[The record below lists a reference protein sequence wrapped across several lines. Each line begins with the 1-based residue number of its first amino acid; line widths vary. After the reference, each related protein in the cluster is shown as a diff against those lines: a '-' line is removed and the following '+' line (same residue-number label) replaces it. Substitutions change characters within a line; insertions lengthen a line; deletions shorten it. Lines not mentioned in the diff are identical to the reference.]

1 MAEQELKTLG
11 RYQIL
16 AELGRGGFAV
26 VYRAVDPNLDRE
38 VALKVLHPTLLN
50 DPSFTHRFRR
60 EAKALATLRHPNIVT
75 IYEVSEVDGRLYI
88 AMELA
93 DGPSLA
99 GYIKQ
104 AGTIPWKDTI
114 KLIKPVCEA
123 LDYAH
128 AQGVVHRDLKPANIL
143 IDKDRGP
150 LLTDFGLARLLSASS
165 GSVSMT
171 MSGGILGTPA
181 YIAPEVWEMESAGP
195 PADIYSLGCIVH
207 EMLTGHLLFTGQTPM
222 QILRSHDKG
231 PQYPTAWPEGVPDG
245 VASVLDKALARL
257 PGDRY
262 PSALGLWQELDDVDT
277 DFRAA
282 AERAQQAALAVE
294 WQAAVEEAVQ
304 AQEWSTAKMAVGRWL
319 AVAPSDPAAL
329 SARTEID
336 QQLAA
341 LTAADQ
347 PKGAA
352 KPAIPIPQSPAPQG
366 QNISVQAQENP
377 PTPVQNNLAQNRQ
390 PTVVDSQST
399 VVAYPSNQPTIKYS
413 QAGANTGLPSVAR
426 SRRKLPWV
434 LGIVGLLVVGVTA
447 AFIFL
452 GGRSSTP
459 NAQPTQPSFIIVK
472 DTPSDT
478 PSQPSGQ
485 MTITAVG
492 FGQPSVTPSTA
503 PIAKPTDIIATILPT
518 STSKPP
524 LPTGTLSPTPVV
536 TTALA
541 ATATS
546 VATPRGGGNG
556 KIAYAS
562 SQNGD
567 PPQIWL
573 MDLNGTPPLAITHS
587 RDGSCQPA
595 WSPDGKQ
602 LVFVTPCPKQQDE
615 YPDSILFLV
624 NADGTNLQP
633 LPSSPKGDFD
643 PAWSPDGTKIAFTS
657 LREGMDHVYVIEL
670 ASFKVVRLTGEF
682 TSDRRPSWSPDGK
695 KIAFESTRLGVRQIW
710 TMDANGDNQAEFTRL
725 TDGTAFNPIWSND
738 GNILY
743 YNRNSSSLPVL
754 FASRT
759 DVFQPPESR
768 LTNQV
773 PLLRPRLSRD
783 GLWFIFESWGD
794 GNHNLYIMRSSGS
807 SRQAVTND
815 TNFNFDPVWGP

>member
-1 MAEQELKTLG
+1 M
-11 RYQIL
+11 
-16 AELGRGGFAV
+16 
-26 VYRAVDPNLDRE
+26 
-38 VALKVLHPTLLN
+38 
-50 DPSFTHRFRR
+50 
-60 EAKALATLRHPNIVT
+60 
-75 IYEVSEVDGRLYI
+75 
-88 AMELA
+88 
-93 DGPSLA
+93 
-99 GYIKQ
+99 
-104 AGTIPWKDTI
+104 
-114 KLIKPVCEA
+114 
-123 LDYAH
+123 
-128 AQGVVHRDLKPANIL
+128 
-143 IDKDRGP
+143 
-150 LLTDFGLARLLSASS
+150 
-165 GSVSMT
+165 
-171 MSGGILGTPA
+171 
-181 YIAPEVWEMESAGP
+181 
-195 PADIYSLGCIVH
+195 
-207 EMLTGHLLFTGQTPM
+207 
-222 QILRSHDKG
+222 
-231 PQYPTAWPEGVPDG
+231 
-245 VASVLDKALARL
+245 
-257 PGDRY
+257 
-262 PSALGLWQELDDVDT
+262 
-277 DFRAA
+277 
-282 AERAQQAALAVE
+282 
-294 WQAAVEEAVQ
+294 
-304 AQEWSTAKMAVGRWL
+304 
-319 AVAPSDPAAL
+319 
-329 SARTEID
+329 
-336 QQLAA
+336 
-341 LTAADQ
+341 
-347 PKGAA
+347 
-352 KPAIPIPQSPAPQG
+352 
-366 QNISVQAQENP
+366 
-377 PTPVQNNLAQNRQ
+377 
-390 PTVVDSQST
+390 
-399 VVAYPSNQPTIKYS
+399 
-413 QAGANTGLPSVAR
+413 
-426 SRRKLPWV
+426 
-434 LGIVGLLVVGVTA
+434 
-447 AFIFL
+447 
-452 GGRSSTP
+452 
-459 NAQPTQPSFIIVK
+459 
-472 DTPSDT
+472 
-478 PSQPSGQ
+478 
-485 MTITAVG
+485 
-492 FGQPSVTPSTA
+492 
-503 PIAKPTDIIATILPT
+503 
-518 STSKPP
+518 
-524 LPTGTLSPTPVV
+524 V

-587 RDGSCQPA
+587 SDGSCQPA